1 MMTGNPQ
8 PSYPEEDQ
16 PQPDQSSQDT
26 TAPKVN
32 SLRELIDLVSGRS
45 VMEKVG
51 MEDSGR
57 AELLPFPFPALIGQV
72 EMKLALLLVLV
83 NSNMGGV
90 LLVGPRGTGKTTAVR
105 SLVDLLPDVERSLCF
120 YGCMPEDIEVNGL
133 DAVCKDCAEKY
144 AYGSPLAQLE
154 RARLVE
160 LPLNARLDDVLGGVD
175 ERAQASNLPRIKR
188 GLLSQAD
195 RNILFVDEVNLLNG
209 EIADAILDAA
219 AQGAFV
225 VRRGPISATY
235 RSRFSLIG
243 SMNPEEGILRPQI
256 MDRFGLRVIVR
267 GLSDPAQRSK
277 AYQNTRAYLANPR
290 HIINQFQ
297 DEIQYIRQEIQ
308 AARAAL
314 KDVDLPKEITK
325 LGIRMIQKLDIDSLR
340 AEITLFEGARTHAA
354 IDGRSQVEANDL
366 RAIAPMALRLRR
378 SPFMTQYFK
387 DQAQEE
393 EELNDLLDSFLPQA

>member
-1 MMTGNPQ
+1 
-8 PSYPEEDQ
+8 
-16 PQPDQSSQDT
+16 
-26 TAPKVN
+26 
-32 SLRELIDLVSGRS
+32 
-45 VMEKVG
+45 MEKVV

-72 EMKLALLLVLV
+72 EMKLALLLALV
-83 NSNMGGV
+83 NSNLGGV

-120 YGCMPEDIEVNGL
+120 YGCMPEDIEVSGL

-144 AYGSPLAQLE
+144 GYGDPLAQME
-154 RARLVE
+154 RARLIE
-160 LPLNARLDDVLGGVD
+160 LPLNAQLDDVLGGVD
-175 ERAQASNLPRIKR
+175 ERAHASNHPRFKR

-219 AQGAFV
+219 AQGAYV

-235 RSRFSLIG
+235 RARFSLIG
-243 SMNPEEGILRPQI
+243 SMNPEEGVLRPQI

-267 GLSDPAQRSK
+267 GLSDPEQRRK
-277 AYQNTRAYLANPR
+277 AYHNAHAYRANPR

-297 DEIQYIRQEIQ
+297 EETLFIRQEIQ
-308 AARAAL
+308 TARDSL
-314 KDVDLPKEITK
+314 KDVEIPQEITK
-325 LGIRMIQKLDIDSLR
+325 LGITMIQKLDIDSLR
-340 AEITLFEGARTHAA
+340 AEITLFEGARTYAA
-354 IDGRSQVEANDL
+354 IDDRSQVEANDL